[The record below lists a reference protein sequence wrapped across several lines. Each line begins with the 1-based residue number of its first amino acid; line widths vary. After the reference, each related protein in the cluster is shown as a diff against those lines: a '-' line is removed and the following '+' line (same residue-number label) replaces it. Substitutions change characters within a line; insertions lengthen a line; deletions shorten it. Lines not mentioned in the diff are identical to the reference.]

1 MPKVYL
7 TQAQREAAQAKS
19 GDESLQIAIA
29 TRMVREGLSQADI
42 AQRIGMTC
50 PTFSRRMK
58 NPSQLTLGELRRLQ
72 TVLRLTDAE
81 VARCI

>member
-7 TQAQREAAQAKS
+7 TAAQREAAQAQS
-19 GDESLQIAIA
+19 GDDALRIVLA
-29 TRMVREGLSQADI
+29 TRMMRDGLKQADI

-58 NPSQLTLGELRRLQ
+58 NPSQLTLGELRKLQ

>member
-7 TQAQREAAQAKS
+7 TQAQREAAKAKS

-29 TRMVREGLSQADI
+29 TRMVREGLSQAEI
-42 AQRIGMTC
+42 GRRIGMTKQ
-50 PTFSRRMK
+50 TFGRKLKR
-58 NPSQLTLGELRRLQ
+58 PEDFTLGELRKLQ
-72 TVLRLTDAE
+72 AVLRLTDAE

>member
-7 TQAQREAAQAKS
+7 TQEQREAAQAKS

-29 TRMVREGLSQADI
+29 TRMVREGLSQAEI
-42 AQRIGMTC
+42 GRRIGMTKQ
-50 PTFSRRMK
+50 TFGRRLK
-58 NPSQLTLGELRRLQ
+58 RPEDFTLGELRRLQ
-72 TVLRLTDAE
+72 SVLQLTDAE

>member
-29 TRMVREGLSQADI
+29 TRMVRDGLSQAEI
-42 AQRIGMTC
+42 SRRIGMTKQ
-50 PTFSRRMK
+50 TFGRRLK
-58 NPSQLTLGELRRLQ
+58 RPEDFTLGELRKLQ
-72 TVLRLTDAE
+72 AVLQLTDAE

>member
-29 TRMVREGLSQADI
+29 SRMVRDGLSQAEI
-42 AQRIGMTC
+42 GRRIGMTKQ
-50 PTFSRRMK
+50 TFGRRLK
-58 NPSQLTLGELRRLQ
+58 RPEDFTLGELRKLQ
-72 TVLRLTDAE
+72 AVLRLTDAE

>member
-7 TQAQREAAQAKS
+7 TQEQREAAQAKS

-58 NPSQLTLGELRRLQ
+58 NPSQLTLGELRKLQ
-72 TVLRLTDAE
+72 AVLRLTDAE

>member
-29 TRMVREGLSQADI
+29 TRMVRDGLSQAEI
-42 AQRIGMTC
+42 GRRIGMTKQ
-50 PTFSRRMK
+50 TFGRKLKR
-58 NPSQLTLGELRRLQ
+58 PEEFTLAELRRLAA
-72 TVLRLTDAE
+72 VLRMTDAE
-81 VARCI
+81 VMRCI

>member
-7 TQAQREAAQAKS
+7 TDAQREAAQAKS

-29 TRMVREGLSQADI
+29 TRMVRDGLSQAEI
-42 AQRIGMTC
+42 GRRIGMTKQ
-50 PTFSRRMK
+50 TFGRRLK
-58 NPSQLTLGELRRLQ
+58 RPEDFTLGELRKLQ
-72 TVLRLTDAE
+72 AVLRLTDAE

>member
-58 NPSQLTLGELRRLQ
+58 NPSQLTLGELRKLQ
-72 TVLRLTDAE
+72 AVLRLTDAE

>member
-7 TQAQREAAQAKS
+7 TDAQREAAHAQN

-29 TRMVREGLSQADI
+29 TRMVREGLSQAEI
-42 AQRIGMTC
+42 GRRIGMTKQ
-50 PTFSRRMK
+50 TFGRRMK
-58 NPSQLTLGELRRLQ
+58 RPEEFTLGELRRLAS
-72 TVLRLTDAE
+72 VLRMTDAE

>member
-7 TQAQREAAQAKS
+7 TQAKREAAQAKS

-58 NPSQLTLGELRRLQ
+58 NPSQLTLGELRKLQ

>member
-29 TRMVREGLSQADI
+29 TRMVRDGLSQAEI
-42 AQRIGMTC
+42 GRRIGMTKQ
-50 PTFSRRMK
+50 TFGRKLKR
-58 NPSQLTLGELRRLQ
+58 PEDFTLGELRRLAA
-72 TVLRLTDAE
+72 VLRLTDAE

>member
-29 TRMVREGLSQADI
+29 TRMVRDGLSQAEI
-42 AQRIGMTC
+42 GRRIGMTKQ
-50 PTFSRRMK
+50 TFGRRLK
-58 NPSQLTLGELRRLQ
+58 HPEDFTLGELRKLQ
-72 TVLRLTDAE
+72 AVLRLTDAE

>member
-29 TRMVREGLSQADI
+29 TRMVRDGLSQAEI
-42 AQRIGMTC
+42 SRRIGMTKQ
-50 PTFSRRMK
+50 TFGRRLK
-58 NPSQLTLGELRRLQ
+58 RPEEFTLAELRRLAA
-72 TVLRLTDAE
+72 VLRLTDAE

>member
-7 TQAQREAAQAKS
+7 TDAQREAAQAKS

-29 TRMVREGLSQADI
+29 TRMVRDGLSQAEI
-42 AQRIGMTC
+42 GRRIGMTKQ
-50 PTFSRRMK
+50 TFGRRLK
-58 NPSQLTLGELRRLQ
+58 RPEEFTLGELRRLAS
-72 TVLRLTDAE
+72 VLRMTDAE

>member
-29 TRMVREGLSQADI
+29 TRMVRDGLSQAEI
-42 AQRIGMTC
+42 GRRIGMTKQ
-50 PTFSRRMK
+50 TFGRKLKR
-58 NPSQLTLGELRRLQ
+58 PEDFTLGELRKLQ
-72 TVLRLTDAE
+72 AVLRLTDAE

>member
-58 NPSQLTLGELRRLQ
+58 NPSQLTLGELRKLQ

>member
-7 TQAQREAAQAKS
+7 TAAQREAAQAKS

-58 NPSQLTLGELRRLQ
+58 NPSQLTLGELRKLQ